1 MKFSLFFFFYILYNF
16 YVSLPFSDD
25 GIGFTLEDAQAQV
38 DTFDRDGDGTLSFK
52 EFKRM
57 FRRLMKVSTPRD
69 TRK

>member
-1 MKFSLFFFFYILYNF
+1 MKFSLFFFFYNF